1 MVVIIIMIVM
11 VVRRMKILMSN
22 KRYMGL
28 IDSISKVTMV
38 SPPAT
43 AISTAKLLTSV
54 TGVLESLHDNIE
66 EVVELKQA
74 SPVFNNTS
82 SSMAATSSTSK
93 FDEKSINLENVF
105 DAISGLNRLSSFKG
119 LMVQFLFKCL

>member
-1 MVVIIIMIVM
+1 
-11 VVRRMKILMSN
+11 
-22 KRYMGL
+22 MGL

-43 AISTAKLLTSV
+43 AISTAKLLTSM

-105 DAISGLNRLSSFKG
+105 DVISGLNRLSSFKG